1 LKATR
6 IERGSRLQVSEGT
19 VTNYMVVAAGFL
31 VVFFG
36 FGCYYSFPVYYPSLI
51 HEFGWTRSQIATGG
65 SLALLVSGLLSPLV
79 GILADR
85 RGPRFA
91 IAWGAL
97 LAGTAMIAMSRVPGL
112 AASYLVFAFFG
123 IGMSGFSLMVMQMLM
138 AQWFLRWRG
147 LATGL
152 VIAGMGLGGS
162 VAPLVITPILAN
174 YGWRRGVMAQGT
186 ALILIGC
193 PAILLLVGKRR
204 LPAAGSL
211 VDPPVTIT
219 GFSYRKA
226 LHMPSFWLLAA
237 GAFFSMFAASSVL
250 QHTVLYMRELH
261 VSLTQ
266 ASRTLSLL
274 LLASVAGRL
283 GLGALSDFLTRRRT
297 LLLAYVILT
306 CGVALLGLPLSP
318 MGFLAM
324 ALLVGI
330 GYGGSVVMMTLT
342 TAEIFGLR
350 SLGQILGT
358 VVFFFTVGGSIGP
371 ILVGSLADHGHGYRL
386 AFCIAAMAAAF
397 SATCAAVL
405 LHSYFTGAVA
415 SSIVLRSSSGLYPG
429 EEPL

>member
-1 LKATR
+1 MKATG
-6 IERGSRLQVSEGT
+6 IEKGTRLEVSEGT

-51 HEFGWTRSQIATGG
+51 QEFGWTRSQIATGG

-112 AASYLVFAFFG
+112 TASYLVFAAFG

-162 VAPLVITPILAN
+162 VAPLAITPILAN
-174 YGWRRGVMAQGT
+174 YGWRRGFTVQGA
-186 ALILIGC
+186 ALILTGC
-193 PAILLLVGKRR
+193 PAILLLVRKRR
-204 LPAAGSL
+204 LHATESL
-211 VDPPVTIT
+211 IDPPVTIA
-219 GFSYRKA
+219 GFSYREA
-226 LHMPSFWLLAA
+226 LNMPSFWLLAA

-274 LLASVAGRL
+274 LFASVAGRL

-306 CGVALLGLPLSP
+306 SGVALLGLPLSP

-386 AFCIAAMAAAF
+386 AFCVAATAAAC
-397 SATCAAVL
+397 SATCAAAL
-405 LHSYFTGAVA
+405 LHSYFTDSLAPRSVA
-415 SSIVLRSSSGLYPG
+415 
-429 EEPL
+429 